1 MPTTKMPKRYARVEV
16 EVGQQKDEKSQIITH
31 NLESFEGL
39 NVRFNITK
47 RRGSTMNRAEIAIC
61 NLQTS
66 TVEYLTTIN
75 ALGGNQKERK
85 VIRLFAGYEDN
96 AGQIFEGDVIR
107 ALPSAPP
114 DTWITA
120 QCLSGYHNNMQLVTL
135 DLKGGVSVKQVCTL
149 VAKQLKLELNWLSKS
164 QKKLDQFKYQ
174 GPMTKAIEELNQI
187 GEIVAY
193 QDDRFLVV
201 EDEKMT
207 APAAGTW
214 IKTFSLESG
223 LIGLPEPDLFGVK
236 FKVLLDPTLKCGQPV
251 RLESKQIPAANGVYY
266 IYSLT
271 HRGELRAEPFYT
283 ELSCKNYDAKN

>member
-1 MPTTKMPKRYARVEV
+1 MQPMQMPKRYARIEV
-16 EVGQQKDEKSQIITH
+16 EVGQKKDEKSQIITH
-31 NLESFEGL
+31 DLQSFEGL

-85 VIRLFAGYEDN
+85 VLRLFAGYEDN
-96 AGQIFEGDVIR
+96 AGQIFEGDIIR

-114 DTWITA
+114 DVWITA

-135 DLKGGVSVKQVCTL
+135 DLKGGVSAKQVCTL
-149 VAKQLKLELNWLSKS
+149 VAKQLNLELDWKSTSK
-164 QKKLDQFKYQ
+164 KKLDQFKYQ

-187 GEIVAY
+187 GEIVVY
-193 QDDRFLVV
+193 QDDRYLVV

-207 APAAGTW
+207 APAAGEW
-214 IKTFSLESG
+214 IRTFSLESR

-236 FKVLLDPTLKCGQPV
+236 FKVLLDPTLKCGQPI
-251 RLESKQIPAANGVYY
+251 RLESKQIPSANGVYY

-283 ELSCKNYDAKN
+283 ELSCRTYDAKN